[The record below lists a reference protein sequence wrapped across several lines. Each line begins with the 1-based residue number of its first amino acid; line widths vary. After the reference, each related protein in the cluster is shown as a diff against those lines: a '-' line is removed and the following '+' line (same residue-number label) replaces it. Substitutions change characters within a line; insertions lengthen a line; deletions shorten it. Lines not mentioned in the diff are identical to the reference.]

1 MEHCWWQSASVKRGI
16 ELIPTFYRFFIPM
29 PYKMFDQMIIA
40 FPLLPP
46 SNLSNFVFE
55 SPRAAA
61 ELFVVHLNSVI
72 AHHEDGHVGMVF
84 SGVHILPIF
93 LKGVS

>member
-1 MEHCWWQSASVKRGI
+1 MIRAI

-55 SPRAAA
+55 PPRAAA
-61 ELFVVHLNSVI
+61 KLFIVHRNSII
-72 AHHEDGHVGMVF
+72 AYHKNGRVSMIF
-84 SGVHILPIF
+84 SSVHIPPIF
-93 LKGVS
+93 LKGVG